1 MFKKEEFLEMFVEVL
16 ELDGHGISIDTNLE
30 TIEEYDSLGAL
41 SVFTAISEKTDGKSD
56 EIDFTEA
63 DSIGDIFDALKKAGL
78 AS

>member
-1 MFKKEEFLEMFVEVL
+1 MFKKEEFIELFVEVL
-16 ELDGHGISIDTNLE
+16 ELDKDDISFDTNLE

-41 SVFTAISEKTDGKSD
+41 SVFSAISDKTDGKSD

-63 DSIGDIFDALKKAGL
+63 NSLENIYESLKKAGL